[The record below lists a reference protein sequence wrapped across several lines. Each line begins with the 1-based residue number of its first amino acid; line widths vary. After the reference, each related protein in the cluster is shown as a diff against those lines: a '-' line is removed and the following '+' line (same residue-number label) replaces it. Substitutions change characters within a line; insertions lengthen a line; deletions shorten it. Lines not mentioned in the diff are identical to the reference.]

1 MKSTKI
7 RKVSD
12 ELKNCFDYKT
22 KNHPAL
28 IAAEKVDDESI
39 LQITAEAVVAIKSI
53 IKDTINKL
61 NSLADVHASD
71 LDEEDIDELAAVA
84 SEFDKSGDDLLKK
97 QADVLDQVI
106 INFGQIS
113 GTKAKE
119 AQEKEIEKIRAK
131 YREQESEDKYNR
143 KDRIID

>member
-1 MKSTKI
+1 LANI
-7 RKVSD
+7 RNRAVASRY
-12 ELKNCFDYKT
+12 FRYKT
-22 KNHPAL
+22 RQAL
-28 IAAEKVDDESI
+28 IEVDAAR
-39 LQITAEAVVAIKSI
+39 LKSI

-119 AQEKEIEKIRAK
+119 AQEKEIEKIERQRQQKIAVPWK
-131 YREQESEDKYNR
+131 FLQANYPHYMIYHRMLR
-143 KDRIID
+143 KKGRGRV